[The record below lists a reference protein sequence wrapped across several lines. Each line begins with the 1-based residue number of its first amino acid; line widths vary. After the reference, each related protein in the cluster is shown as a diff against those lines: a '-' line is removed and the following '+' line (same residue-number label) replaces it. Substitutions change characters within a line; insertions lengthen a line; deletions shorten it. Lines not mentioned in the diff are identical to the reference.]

1 MKVTNRDLSHEL
13 SESNHLPKTSPIR
26 GFMWYINQTLS
37 LNYSTGAPLRRC
49 KDIKGHMIL

>member
-1 MKVTNRDLSHEL
+1 MKATNRDLSHEL

-26 GFMWYINQTLS
+26 GFMWYINKTLS